1 MEPGALLGAEPEPA
15 TVVARPPDSEPLGER
30 HNPCAGLGAE
40 RGVIEA
46 GLALAPAGV
55 GARERAV
62 VAIPYRERPGIQTI
76 EDPLRGPTLPALC
89 VVVSAELG
97 ERRHRHGIEAPAVAG
112 PPDSAGERREHLVL
126 PAEVVLLR
134 VAVADPEVCGV
145 GTDPAHR
152 AVTEAAAE
160 DDLPLVVGQLVIL
173 DRHEDV
179 AADREVAG
187 AGRPVWREYDV
198 ALGRREVPSPCP
210 TAFHLELHEMV
221 GAAVVEPA
229 DDAAGLDLAG
239 RRVPGE
245 HLEGQALVDDL
256 ADLHAR
262 PVGEPD
268 PRVVVQTSKHYPYL
282 LAGLVDEDD
291 DGARARDGGGEFPH
305 ALRQAEHRD
314 APRRGAQ
321 PRV

>member
-46 GLALAPAGV
+46 GLAVAAAGV
-55 GARERAV
+55 GPRDRAV

-179 AADREVAG
+179 ASDREAAGPGRRAGRPAREQLVVRWRACGGAG
-187 AGRPVWREYDV
+187 AGAGSVTMTSAASGGTGVSVISSACSPVSGWEIRSSSMLMPSRWAY
-198 ALGRREVPSPCP
+198 LGSSACSASMNAAMPPSRCASAM
-210 TAFHLELHEMV
+210 TCSAS
-221 GAAVVEPA
+221 VVLP
-229 DDAAGLDLAG
+229 
-239 RRVPGE
+239 
-245 HLEGQALVDDL
+245 
-256 ADLHAR
+256 
-262 PVGEPD
+262 
-268 PRVVVQTSKHYPYL
+268 
-282 LAGLVDEDD
+282 EDS
-291 DGARARDGGGEFPH
+291 GP
-305 ALRQAEHRD
+305 
-314 APRRGAQ
+314 
-321 PRV
+321 